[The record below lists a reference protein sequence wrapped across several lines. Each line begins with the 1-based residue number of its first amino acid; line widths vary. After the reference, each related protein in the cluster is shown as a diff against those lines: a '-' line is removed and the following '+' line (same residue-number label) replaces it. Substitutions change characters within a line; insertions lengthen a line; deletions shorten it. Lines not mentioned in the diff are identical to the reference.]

1 MKNERT
7 IAGDIRRIRK
17 HLIPCGDGK
26 FVKIDYCELLKMFD
40 EIETKAKKLA
50 EKEKNSSAKA
60 LLTTRVEKKV
70 DSLYICCRF
79 RMFICANFFKCLKR
93 Q

>member
-1 MKNERT
+1 MKKERT

-50 EKEKNSSAKA
+50 EKEK
-60 LLTTRVEKKV
+60 EGKV
-70 DSLYICCRF
+70 D
-79 RMFICANFFKCLKR
+79 
-93 Q
+93 

>member
-17 HLIPCGDGK
+17 HLIPCGEDGK

-50 EKEKNSSAKA
+50 EKEK
-60 LLTTRVEKKV
+60 EGKV
-70 DSLYICCRF
+70 D
-79 RMFICANFFKCLKR
+79 
-93 Q
+93 

>member
-50 EKEKNSSAKA
+50 EKEKIG
-60 LLTTRVEKKV
+60 
-70 DSLYICCRF
+70 D
-79 RMFICANFFKCLKR
+79 
-93 Q
+93 

>member
-1 MKNERT
+1 MHVAFMKQTLKMSNLPCD
-7 IAGDIRRIRK
+7 GLCDIRRIRK

-50 EKEKNSSAKA
+50 EKEKKG
-60 LLTTRVEKKV
+60 
-70 DSLYICCRF
+70 D
-79 RMFICANFFKCLKR
+79 
-93 Q
+93 